1 VKRLALIAVLVVLA
15 GLGLVLALPHLGGM
29 GDDGTVAT
37 YQVRPD
43 RFVRRVD
50 AEGNLEAV
58 QATKVS
64 APPSVRNPLK
74 IAWLALDGSRV
85 DRDEVVI
92 RFDPTDLEKKRDD
105 GMQDRATADSRMRQ
119 TEVSEGAALDN
130 LERDASAAVLELEHS
145 REFQS
150 KDPRI
155 FPRLEIIESEID
167 GRLATQRKE
176 HAEGQ
181 HEIRTDLAQLAIDL
195 LQIDRRKATIEI
207 ETAKSDLHN
216 LEVRAPHDG
225 IFMLVENWSGP
236 PQVGMTVWGSQPI
249 AEIPDLET
257 MKAKVFVLE
266 ADAGGLQ
273 PGLEAEVTIEAHPER
288 SYKATVK
295 SVDTLA
301 QRRSYRTPVQ
311 YFGVELELHET
322 DAKLMKPGQRVR
334 ARLTLEELDGVLSVP
349 RQAIFQQDGK
359 PIVYVRSGS
368 GFEARAVEVGST
380 GLGRVVIAAGLEPGE
395 RIALRDPTVPLSS
408 PSDTP
413 GGEAG
418 AGATLGAVP

>member
-1 VKRLALIAVLVVLA
+1 MRRLAVIALLVVLA
-15 GLGLVLALPHLGGM
+15 GLGIAATLPRFGGL

-37 YQVRPD
+37 YAVKPD

-50 AEGNLEAV
+50 AEGNFEAV

-64 APPSVRNPLK
+64 APPSVRSPLK
-74 IAWLALDGSRV
+74 IAWLAPDGSRV
-85 DRDEVVI
+85 ERDEVVI

-130 LERDASAAVLELEHS
+130 LKRDASAAVLELEHS

-155 FPRLEIIESEID
+155 FPRVEIIESEID
-167 GRLATQRKE
+167 GHLATQRKE

-181 HEIRTDLAQLAIDL
+181 HVIRTDLSQLAIDL
-195 LQIDRRKATIEI
+195 LQIDRRKATMEI
-207 ETAKSDLHN
+207 DTAESDLDN

-225 IFMLVENWSGP
+225 IFMLIRHWSGP
-236 PQVGMTVWGSQPI
+236 MQVGMTVWGSHPI

-273 PGLEAEVTIEAHPER
+273 PGIEAQVTIEAHPGR
-288 SYKATVK
+288 TYKATVK
-295 SVDTLA
+295 NVDALA
-301 QRRSYRTPVQ
+301 QRRNYRTPVQ
-311 YFGVELELHET
+311 YFGVELELSET
-322 DAKLMKPGQRVR
+322 DTELMKPGQRVR
-334 ARLTLEELDGVLSVP
+334 ARLTLEDLEEALSVP
-349 RQAIFQQDGK
+349 RQAIFQDDGK
-359 PIVYVRSGS
+359 NIVYIRSAS
-368 GFEARAVEVGST
+368 GFEPREVEVGST
-380 GLGRVVIAAGLEPGE
+380 GLGRVVITGGIEPGD

-408 PSDTP
+408 PEDTP
-413 GGEAG
+413 AGEGG
-418 AGATLGAVP
+418 AGAALGASL